1 LSVLAAIAAAA
12 IPLGVSSRAEAQ
24 PTAAIAEQLFRDGR
38 ALIGQGKFDE
48 ACEKFAASQ
57 RLAPAIG
64 TLLNLAVCRE
74 KQGRDATAWSLYAD
88 AEAQAQRAGDK
99 ARATFAHD
107 HQTAITPKL
116 KKVVIDLPAPPAGA
130 VVKLDGVAL
139 PPGAL
144 GVEIPLDPGDHDLQV
159 TAPGKK
165 TWSQPK
171 LSTAADT
178 VPLRVRVDLQDEPPP
193 APPPE
198 PVVVAPAPPLPPSP
212 ETGPTTA
219 SSDEIER
226 ASRVR
231 VRRIAG
237 LALAGAG
244 VVSIGIG
251 AGYGLVAIGRKNDE
265 SKYSN
270 LSDQITVYNEAK
282 DAQTI
287 GIVCA
292 SVGAAAAGAGIV
304 MLILS
309 GADARVATSSLH
321 VAPTWSPGGGGAS
334 LSGSF

>member
-1 LSVLAAIAAAA
+1 M
-12 IPLGVSSRAEAQ
+12 
-24 PTAAIAEQLFRDGR
+24 
-38 ALIGQGKFDE
+38 
-48 ACEKFAASQ
+48 
-57 RLAPAIG
+57 
-64 TLLNLAVCRE
+64 
-74 KQGRDATAWSLYAD
+74 
-88 AEAQAQRAGDK
+88 
-99 ARATFAHD
+99 
-107 HQTAITPKL
+107 
-116 KKVVIDLPAPPAGA
+116 VIDLPAPPTGA

-219 SSDEIER
+219 SSDGIER